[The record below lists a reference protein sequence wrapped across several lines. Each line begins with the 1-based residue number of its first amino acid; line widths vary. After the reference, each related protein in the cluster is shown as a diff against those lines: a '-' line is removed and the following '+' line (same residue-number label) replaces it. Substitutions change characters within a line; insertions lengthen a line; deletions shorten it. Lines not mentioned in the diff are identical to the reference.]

1 MSGAGSWEQALIE
14 LSSVLIP
21 FGEEVGGQTAASTAV
36 NITAAL
42 KPFFALLTLNFVAL
56 SLRQYLIKLA
66 LGIVES
72 SVVLLFGGF
81 LLRGFISR
89 RNNRKVLRARLREHQ
104 SPLGKQKKPRTETT
118 FQTWDQF
125 CKGTVFWSFGGELN
139 EDAKR
144 ALSVLGLHAFS
155 TQCELRKAYLELM
168 KQHHPDRV
176 MHTPTDFE
184 AAQNKAVTIREAYD
198 VIAKQFCRVQC

>member
-1 MSGAGSWEQALIE
+1 MTGAGSWEQALIE
-14 LSSVLIP
+14 IASTLIP
-21 FGEEVGGQTAASTAV
+21 FGEEIGGPPAASLAANITTAV
-36 NITAAL
+36 
-42 KPFFALLTLNFVAL
+42 KPFFALITLNFVAL
-56 SLRQYLIKLA
+56 SLRQYLIRIA
-66 LGIVES
+66 LYIVES
-72 SVVLLFGGF
+72 SIILILGGF
-81 LLRGFISR
+81 FLRGILSR
-89 RNNRKVLRARLREHQ
+89 RNHRKVLRARLREHQ

-125 CKGTVFWSFGGELN
+125 CKGTVFWSFGGDLN

-168 KQHHPDRV
+168 KQHHPDRF

-198 VIAKQFCRVQC
+198 VIAKQFCRVQG